1 MTTSPDRTTV
11 QTAMQR
17 QQLEGLSREELVERA
32 ERLGVPRPRV
42 LTHPELMDEILARS
56 TKSARDRARARGWLG
71 RARDLVAGV
80 IERGLHLPD
89 VAKAL
94 RATPSDKVWP
104 EPPPPLPTITLAEIY
119 AAQGHLDR
127 AVGVLDE
134 VLAREPQHVE
144 AESLRKRFADQ
155 ASRPKSVRPQARHSA
170 ANHAATPV
178 AASSAG
184 ERTGTGAR
192 EVARAAE
199 RVAGEAAPPRVV
211 AMSGQG
217 DQRTKPPAAQVPRPA
232 ATPLTPAVTPP
243 AAAAP
248 ADERVAKAA
257 NHTGAAATEV
267 PDTAAGRQDSV
278 PPLPERYDVD
288 EVVAIAVDPSTIYV
302 YWEVRPTTMARAR
315 ARRPEGQLALRV
327 VSVTPS
333 WDGPLAQTRD
343 LRIDPL
349 FGDLF
354 VRDLP
359 PGANVRVSIGW
370 LASTNRD
377 AGTDAHE
384 VAVVADG
391 DFEPFAVGLEI
402 NAPRA
407 MPTETPAR
415 GVAVWSP
422 SPGGSAPLVPQSP
435 SPWASPRAGS
445 PAVAARARR
454 RMEAAAPGTG
464 GTTAQPAPATRES
477 VRQLPAA
484 RRSWLVQRGGSS
496 EMYSEE
502 ELGNRWIGDR
512 WGGASELGRGGASEM
527 SRGGASNLARP
538 GGSSGSPRR

>member
-56 TKSARDRARARGWLG
+56 MKSGRDRARARGWLG

-119 AAQGHLDR
+119 AAQGHLER
-127 AVGVLDE
+127 AIGVLDE
-134 VLAREPQHVE
+134 VLAREPEHVE
-144 AESLRKRFADQ
+144 AGSLRKRFADQ
-155 ASRPKSVRPQARHSA
+155 ANRPKSVRPQARHST
-170 ANHAATPV
+170 ANHV
-178 AASSAG
+178 AKQVASSSAG
-184 ERTGTGAR
+184 ERATGAR
-192 EVARAAE
+192 DGARAAE

-211 AMSGQG
+211 AMSGQD
-217 DQRTKPPAAQVPRPA
+217 DQRAKAPVAGVLRPA
-232 ATPLTPAVTPP
+232 ATPLTPAATPP
-243 AAAAP
+243 AAAA
-248 ADERVAKAA
+248 AVAVPEAA
-257 NHTGAAATEV
+257 NHTGTAAAAV
-267 PDTAAGRQDSV
+267 PEIAAARQDSV

-370 LASTNRD
+370 LSSTNRD
-377 AGTDAHE
+377 AGSDAHE

-422 SPGGSAPLVPQSP
+422 SPSGSAQLTSQSHSP
-435 SPWASPRAGS
+435 SPSLRAGS

-464 GTTAQPAPATRES
+464 GTTAQPAPATRDS

-512 WGGASELGRGGASEM
+512 RGGASEM
-527 SRGGASNLARP
+527 SRGGASNLTRP